1 MKKLIILLGFVAI
14 LSTAL
19 SSCKTAGGGCPA
31 YGQVETEQQDANV

>member
-19 SSCKTAGGGCPA
+19 SSCKTQGGCPA
-31 YGQVETEQQDANV
+31 YGQVDTEQQDANV